1 MSEHIGDSGHD
12 GYVSVRM
19 CGDKIKE
26 KEKREQYFVA
36 KRGEK
41 KFKGGSLFFM
51 DLHSHLKIGPTSRPC
66 LLLSILS
73 H

>member
-1 MSEHIGDSGHD
+1 
-12 GYVSVRM
+12 M